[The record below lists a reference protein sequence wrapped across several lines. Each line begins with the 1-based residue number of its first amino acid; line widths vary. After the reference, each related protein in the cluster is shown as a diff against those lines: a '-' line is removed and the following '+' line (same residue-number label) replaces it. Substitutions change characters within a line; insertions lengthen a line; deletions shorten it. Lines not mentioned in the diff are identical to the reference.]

1 MAKIRKP
8 RPEPFERAIA
18 RLNTE
23 SVAAFNRCD
32 IAACAGFY
40 EEDATMLLPDR
51 PPLRGR
57 AAIVDC
63 LRGFAAAGMTLMP
76 VTPVTVVA
84 GTDFGCCAGLYSFA
98 TRGSGKGMQAGKF
111 VTVLRRQRDG
121 TWKAAIDAFFADS
134 AAA

>member
-1 MAKIRKP
+1 MATIRKP
-8 RPEPFERAIA
+8 GPEPFERAIA
-18 RLNTE
+18 QLNAE
-23 SVAAFNRCD
+23 SIAAFNRGD

-40 EEDATMLLPDR
+40 EDDATMLLPDR
-51 PPLRGR
+51 PPLHGR
-57 AAIVDC
+57 AAIADC

-84 GTDFGCCAGLYSFA
+84 GSDIGCCAGLYSFA
-98 TRGSGKGMQAGKF
+98 TRGGGKGMRAGKF

-121 TWKAAIDAFFADS
+121 TWKAVIDTFFADS